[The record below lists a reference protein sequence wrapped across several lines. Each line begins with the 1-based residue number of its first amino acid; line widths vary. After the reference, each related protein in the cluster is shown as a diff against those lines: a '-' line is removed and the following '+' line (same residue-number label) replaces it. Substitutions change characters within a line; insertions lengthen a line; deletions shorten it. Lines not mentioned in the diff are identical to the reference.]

1 MDHGEVT
8 YPRFTL
14 SQRFIFHPW
23 TKLSTSQEMAAHKA
37 DLPLGKKETA

>member
-1 MDHGEVT
+1 MDCRGVT

-14 SQRFIFHPW
+14 PYRFIFHPR
-23 TKLSTSQEMAAHKA
+23 TNLSTSQEMAAHKA